1 MWFVFSNEKKKKVAV
16 LEENTSFFAKYL
28 RAQYKYYSK
37 KSNYDSD
44 SKSDSDSDSDSNSD
58 SDSDSDSD
66 SELSGTCNSPS
77 S

>member
-1 MWFVFSNEKKKKVAV
+1 MFSNEKKKKVAV

-44 SKSDSDSDSDSNSD
+44 SKSDSDSDSDS
-58 SDSDSDSD
+58 
-66 SELSGTCNSPS
+66 ELSGTCNSPS

>member
-1 MWFVFSNEKKKKVAV
+1 MFSNEKKKKVAV

-37 KSNYDSD
+37 KSN
-44 SKSDSDSDSDSNSD
+44 SDSDNDDDSDD
-58 SDSDSDSD
+58 DSDSDSD

>member
-1 MWFVFSNEKKKKVAV
+1 VICVFKREEKKVAV

-44 SKSDSDSDSDSNSD
+44 S
-58 SDSDSDSD
+58 DSD

>member
-1 MWFVFSNEKKKKVAV
+1 VFSNEKKKKVAV

-44 SKSDSDSDSDSNSD
+44 S
-58 SDSDSDSD
+58 DSD

>member
-1 MWFVFSNEKKKKVAV
+1 MFSNEKKKKVAV

-44 SKSDSDSDSDSNSD
+44 SKSDSDSDSDS
-58 SDSDSDSD
+58 
-66 SELSGTCNSPS
+66 ECFGTCNSPS

>member
-1 MWFVFSNEKKKKVAV
+1 MFSNEKKKKVAV

-44 SKSDSDSDSDSNSD
+44 SKSDSDSDSDS
-58 SDSDSDSD
+58 
-66 SELSGTCNSPS
+66 EWSGTCNSPS